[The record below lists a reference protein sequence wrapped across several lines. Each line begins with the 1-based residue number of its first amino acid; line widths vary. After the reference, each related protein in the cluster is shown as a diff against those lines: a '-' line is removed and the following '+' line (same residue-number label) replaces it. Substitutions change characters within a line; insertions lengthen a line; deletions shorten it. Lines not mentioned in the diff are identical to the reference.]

1 MKFIRSEF
9 MPAASNSRP
18 PTRRSPR
25 LNSHRGAVRLEVDDL
40 PANWL
45 DDDFEI
51 SVMTLVGRRLRRLQY
66 PRFGLLL
73 GSVVRQFGHS
83 ADLAISSGLALLAV
97 AAQYILRRMRQ
108 LDGSGPEWIHRKI
121 GMLRKRLERL
131 LGRLRVEA
139 LAAWLYPKIDLDGVE
154 LHPHPHPHPQ
164 PHPQPQP
171 QPHPHPHPTRTHTLT
186 LPAPTPSRSTPTR
199 ARSLALTRTARS
211 TAWSCTACACSS
223 TAR

>member
-1 MKFIRSEF
+1 MAFFYDFAAFAASRTTPRRPVGERGRVSMKFIRSEF
-9 MPAASNSRP
+9 MPAVSSRGNSRP

-108 LDGSGPEWIHRKI
+108 LDGSGPEWIHRQICKV
-121 GMLRKRLERL
+121 RSRLERL

-154 LHPHPHPHPQ
+154 LHPHPHP
-164 PHPQPQP
+164 
-171 QPHPHPHPTRTHTLT
+171 TLTLILTLT
-186 LPAPTPSRSTPTR
+186 LPLTFTLTLTQPPT
-199 ARSLALTRTARS
+199 LASPPR
-211 TAWSCTACACSS
+211 
-223 TAR
+223 